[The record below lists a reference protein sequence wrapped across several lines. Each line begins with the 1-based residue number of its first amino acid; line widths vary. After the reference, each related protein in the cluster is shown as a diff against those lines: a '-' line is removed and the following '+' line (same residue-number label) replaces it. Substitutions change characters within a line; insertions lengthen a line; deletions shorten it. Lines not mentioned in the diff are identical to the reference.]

1 LIDLKSLIYN
11 ATKIDRSN
19 SEKLTQFRIRVVT
32 FTHWHTWKLIEI
44 NMAMYLKKERYS
56 SVEG

>member
-19 SEKLTQFRIRVVT
+19 SEKLTQFRLRVVT
-32 FTHWHTWKLIEI
+32 FTHWHTWKLIDI
-44 NMAMYLKKERYS
+44 NTSIYLKKRA
-56 SVEG
+56 